1 MGGNA
6 FHGLSRMTEAGYIFA
21 TNVVAKHMNLIGLHN
36 SYFPKTFRKESYG
49 DVDVFLKCDDKTLFE
64 QDTGLLNII
73 DKRTNGDSV
82 HYLCEVKLDLDTSF
96 KFQVDLNYCDNPLF
110 QAEYFSYGGLCVFLS
125 LTAKTLGLKFNN
137 KGLFLEKEYINLKG
151 RKEEPITIL
160 IDSSFD
166 RILKKLGFSPV
177 EFSRITNFEEAVLFL
192 KKSKYFNDY
201 EILDAKIKQKFE
213 LLDYFRNN
221 YLRLSPTYKNDY
233 SFSVESVIN
242 YSYLAY
248 KLRFEI
254 KQRRA
259 KEHFNNRFKFNRVY
273 KLSKYLLRTH
283 RIKCE
288 LTNEDIG
295 NVIRLSKQRYY
306 MNKLKYES
314 RAALNC
320 LISCVITEYC
330 AANKSYS

>member
-6 FHGLSRMTEAGYIFA
+6 FQGLSRMTEAGYIFA
-21 TNVVAKHMNLIGLHN
+21 TNVVAKHMNLTGLHN

-73 DKRTNGDSV
+73 DKRTNGNSV

-166 RILKKLGFSPV
+166 RILRKLGFSPT

-192 KKSKYFNDY
+192 KKSKYFNTY

-254 KQRRA
+254 KQRRV

-273 KLSKYLLRTH
+273 KLSKYLLSQNIINRT
-283 RIKCE
+283 
-288 LTNEDIG
+288 LTNEELG
-295 NVIRLSKQRYY
+295 EVIKIAKDRYSSD
-306 MNKLKYES
+306 KLRYES
-314 RAALNC
+314 RASFTAMLKDT
-320 LISCVITEYC
+320 IKWYVSD
-330 AANKSYS
+330 K

>member
-1 MGGNA
+1 MGGNV
-6 FHGLSRMTEAGYIFA
+6 FQGLSRMTEAGYIFA
-21 TNVVAKHMNLIGLHN
+21 TNVVAKHLNLIGLHN
-36 SYFPKTFRKESYG
+36 HYFPKTFRKESYG
-49 DVDVFLKCDDKTLFE
+49 DVDVFLNCDDKTLFE

-201 EILDAKIKQKFE
+201 EILSAKIKQNFE
-213 LLDYFRNN
+213 LLDYFKNN
-221 YLRLSPTYKNDY
+221 YLRINPEYKNNY
-233 SFSVESVIN
+233 SFSTESVIN

-273 KLSKYLLRTH
+273 KLSKYLLSQNIINRT
-283 RIKCE
+283 
-288 LTNEDIG
+288 LTNEELG
-295 NVIRLSKQRYY
+295 EVIKIAKDRYSSD
-306 MNKLKYES
+306 KLRYES
-314 RAALNC
+314 RASFVAMLKDT
-320 LISCVITEYC
+320 IEWWVSD
-330 AANKSYS
+330 K

>member
-1 MGGNA
+1 MGGKA
-6 FHGLSRMTEAGYIFA
+6 FQGLSRMTEAGYIFA

-73 DKRTNGDSV
+73 DKRTNGNSV

-151 RKEEPITIL
+151 CKEEPITIL

-201 EILDAKIKQKFE
+201 EILSAKIKQNFE
-213 LLDYFRNN
+213 LLDYFKNN
-221 YLRLSPTYKNDY
+221 YLRINPEYKNNY
-233 SFSVESVIN
+233 SFSTESVIN

-254 KQRRA
+254 KQRRV

-273 KLSKYLLRTH
+273 KLSKYLLSQNIINRT
-283 RIKCE
+283 
-288 LTNEDIG
+288 LTNEELG
-295 NVIRLSKQRYY
+295 EVIKIAKDRYSSD
-306 MNKLKYES
+306 KLRYES
-314 RAALNC
+314 RASFTAMLKDT
-320 LISCVITEYC
+320 IKWWVSD
-330 AANKSYS
+330 K

>member
-6 FHGLSRMTEAGYIFA
+6 FQGLSRMTEAGYIFA

-49 DVDVFLKCDDKTLFE
+49 DVDVFLNCDDKTLFE

-110 QAEYFSYGGLCVFLS
+110 QANYFSYDGLCVFLS

-166 RILKKLGFSPV
+166 RILQKLGFSPI
-177 EFSRITNFEEAVLFL
+177 EFSKLINFEEAVLFL
-192 KKSKYFNDY
+192 KKSKYFNVY
-201 EILDAKIKQKFE
+201 EILNAKIKQNFE
-213 LLDYFRNN
+213 LLDYFKDN

-233 SFSVESVIN
+233 SFSVNSVIN
-242 YSYLAY
+242 YSYLAHN
-248 KLRFEI
+248 LRLLI

-259 KEHFNNRFKFNRVY
+259 KEHFNNRFKFNRIY
-273 KLSKYLLRTH
+273 KLSKYLLSQNLINKT
-283 RIKCE
+283 
-288 LTNEDIG
+288 LTNEEIG
-295 NVIRLSKQRYY
+295 EVIKIAKDRYSLD
-306 MNKLKYES
+306 KLRYES
-314 RAALNC
+314 RASFVAMLKDT
-320 LISCVITEYC
+320 IKWYVSD
-330 AANKSYS
+330 K

>member
-6 FHGLSRMTEAGYIFA
+6 FQGLSRMTEAGYIFA
-21 TNVVAKHMNLIGLHN
+21 TNVVEKHMNLIGLHN
-36 SYFPKTFRKESYG
+36 HYFPKTFRKESYG
-49 DVDVFLKCDDKTLFE
+49 DVDVFLDCNDKTLFE
-64 QDTGLLNII
+64 QNTGLLNII

-110 QAEYFSYGGLCVFLS
+110 QANYFSYGGLCVFLS

-166 RILKKLGFSPV
+166 RILKKLGFSPF
-177 EFSRITNFEEAVLFL
+177 EFNSITNFEEAVLFL
-192 KKSKYFNDY
+192 KKSKYFNTY

-273 KLSKYLLRTH
+273 KLSKYLLSQNIINRT
-283 RIKCE
+283 
-288 LTNEDIG
+288 LTNEELG
-295 NVIRLSKQRYY
+295 EVIKIAKDRYSSD
-306 MNKLKYES
+306 KLRYES
-314 RAALNC
+314 RASFTAMLKDT
-320 LISCVITEYC
+320 IKWWVSD
-330 AANKSYS
+330 K

>member
-1 MGGNA
+1 MGGRA
-6 FHGLSRMTEAGYIFA
+6 FQGLSRMTEAGYIFA
-21 TNVVAKHMNLIGLHN
+21 TNVVAKHMNIIGLHN

-73 DKRTNGDSV
+73 DKRTNGNSV

-201 EILDAKIKQKFE
+201 EILSAKIKQNFE
-213 LLDYFRNN
+213 LLDYFKNN
-221 YLRLSPTYKNDY
+221 YLRINPEYKNNY
-233 SFSVESVIN
+233 SFSTESVIN

-273 KLSKYLLRTH
+273 KLSKYLLSQNIINRT
-283 RIKCE
+283 
-288 LTNEDIG
+288 LTNEELG
-295 NVIRLSKQRYY
+295 EVIKIAKDRYSSD
-306 MNKLKYES
+306 KLRYES
-314 RAALNC
+314 RASFVAMLKDT
-320 LISCVITEYC
+320 IEWWVSD
-330 AANKSYS
+330 K

>member
-21 TNVVAKHMNLIGLHN
+21 TNVVAKHLNLIGLHN

-49 DVDVFLKCDDKTLFE
+49 DVDVFLNCNDKTLFE

-166 RILKKLGFSPV
+166 RILQKLGFSPI
-177 EFSRITNFEEAVLFL
+177 EFSKLTNFEEAVLFL

-201 EILDAKIKQKFE
+201 EILSAKIKQNFE
-213 LLDYFRNN
+213 LLDYFKDN

-233 SFSVESVIN
+233 SFSVNSVIN
-242 YSYLAY
+242 YSYLAHN
-248 KLRFEI
+248 LRLLI

-259 KEHFNNRFKFNRVY
+259 KEHFNNRFKFNRIY
-273 KLSKYLLRTH
+273 KLSKYLLSQNLINRT
-283 RIKCE
+283 
-288 LTNEDIG
+288 LTNEEIG
-295 NVIRLSKQRYY
+295 EVIKIAKDRYSLD
-306 MNKLKYES
+306 KLRYES
-314 RAALNC
+314 RASFVAMLKDT
-320 LISCVITEYC
+320 IKWYVSD
-330 AANKSYS
+330 K

>member
-6 FHGLSRMTEAGYIFA
+6 FQGLSRMTEAGYIFA

-73 DKRTNGDSV
+73 DKRTNGNSV

-160 IDSSFD
+160 IDSSFE
-166 RILKKLGFSPV
+166 RILQKLGFSPI
-177 EFSRITNFEEAVLFL
+177 EFSRITNFEEAILFL
-192 KKSKYFNDY
+192 KKSKYFNVY
-201 EILDAKIKQKFE
+201 EILNAKIKQNFE
-213 LLDYFRNN
+213 LLDYFKDN
-221 YLRLSPTYKNDY
+221 YLRLSTTYKNDY
-233 SFSVESVIN
+233 SFSVNSVIN
-242 YSYLAY
+242 YSYLAH
-248 KLRFEI
+248 KLRLLI

-259 KEHFNNRFKFNRVY
+259 KEHFNNRFKFNRIY
-273 KLSKYLLRTH
+273 KLSKYLLSQNIINRT
-283 RIKCE
+283 
-288 LTNEDIG
+288 LTNEELG
-295 NVIRLSKQRYY
+295 EVIEIAKDRYSSD
-306 MNKLKYES
+306 KLRYES
-314 RAALNC
+314 RASFTAMLKDT
-320 LISCVITEYC
+320 IKWYVSD
-330 AANKSYS
+330 K

>member
-6 FHGLSRMTEAGYIFA
+6 FQGLSRMTEAGYIFA
-21 TNVVAKHMNLIGLHN
+21 TNVVAKHLNLIGLRN

-73 DKRTNGDSV
+73 DKRTNGNSV

-166 RILKKLGFSPV
+166 RILRKLGFSPV

-233 SFSVESVIN
+233 LFSVDSVIN
-242 YSYLAY
+242 YSYLAH
-248 KLRFEI
+248 KLRLLI

-259 KEHFNNRFKFNRVY
+259 KEHFNNRFKFNRIY
-273 KLSKYLLRTH
+273 KLSKYLLSQNLINKT
-283 RIKCE
+283 
-288 LTNEDIG
+288 LTNEEIG
-295 NVIRLSKQRYY
+295 EVIKIAKDRYSLD
-306 MNKLKYES
+306 KLRYES
-314 RAALNC
+314 RASFVAMLKDT
-320 LISCVITEYC
+320 IKWYVSD
-330 AANKSYS
+330 K

>member
-6 FHGLSRMTEAGYIFA
+6 FQGLSRMTEAGYIFA
-21 TNVVAKHMNLIGLHN
+21 TNVVAKHMKLIGLHN
-36 SYFPKTFRKESYG
+36 HYFPKTFRKESYG
-49 DVDVFLKCDDKTLFE
+49 DVDVFLNCDDNTLFE

-110 QAEYFSYGGLCVFLS
+110 QANYFSYGGLCVFLS

-137 KGLFLEKEYINLKG
+137 KGLFIEKEYINLKG

-166 RILKKLGFSPV
+166 RILKKLGFSPF
-177 EFSRITNFEEAVLFL
+177 EFNSITNFEEAVLFL
-192 KKSKYFNDY
+192 KKSKYFNAY
-201 EILDAKIKQKFE
+201 EILSAKIKQNFE
-213 LLDYFRNN
+213 LLDYFKNN
-221 YLRLSPTYKNDY
+221 YLRINPEYKNDY
-233 SFSVESVIN
+233 SFSTESVIN

-248 KLRFEI
+248 KLRAEI
-254 KQRRA
+254 KERRA

-273 KLSKYLLRTH
+273 KLSNYLLSQNRINRT
-283 RIKCE
+283 
-288 LTNEDIG
+288 LTNEELG
-295 NVIRLSKQRYY
+295 EVIKISKDRYLSYKQR
-306 MNKLKYES
+306 YES
-314 RAALNC
+314 RA
-320 LISCVITEYC
+320 SF
-330 AANKSYS
+330 AAMLKDTIEWWASDK

>member
-6 FHGLSRMTEAGYIFA
+6 FQGLSRMTEAGYIFA

-201 EILDAKIKQKFE
+201 EILDAKIKQNFQ
-213 LLDYFRNN
+213 LLDYFKNN
-221 YLRLSPTYKNDY
+221 YLRINPEYKNEYKY
-233 SFSVESVIN
+233 SDLDFSYIN
-242 YSYLAY
+242 QRVRSEY
-248 KLRFEI
+248 KLRR
-254 KQRRA
+254 KV
-259 KEHFNNRFKFNRVY
+259 EHDEARFKFKRIHN
-273 KLSKYLLRTH
+273 LSKYLLRTH